1 MTLRLQHAW
10 TCLAF
15 MGLHALAAA
24 QVPAATAEAL
34 MRKSGVWA
42 QLADVGVQVKAGM
55 AQSTAHTPLTPQEL
69 KRLEQVA
76 DEAFAAPRLRAS
88 FAQALSDRI
97 SVAQGAD
104 ALKWYSSP
112 TGQLITRLE
121 EASSAD
127 FDDLGSVLSE
137 GNKALAQASPRRQ
150 SLLAQTVKA
159 SRAVEG
165 MVSLQINSTLAI
177 LQGVANATPDASAPS
192 GADLRRSLEAQRPQ
206 MEASALGVMLSMFA
220 LTYQPASDQALER
233 YLKFLSSRSGVAVS
247 VAMMEAL
254 DRCLSSAAE
263 QLGGGLSMAPGATSL

>member
-10 TCLAF
+10 TCLAL
-15 MGLHALAAA
+15 MCLHGLAAA
-24 QVPAATAEAL
+24 QVPATTAEAL

-55 AQSTAHTPLTPQEL
+55 AQSTEHTPLTPQDI

-76 DEAFAAPRLRAS
+76 DDAFGATRLRAS
-88 FAQALSDRI
+88 FAQVLSEKI
-97 SVAQGAD
+97 SVAQGAN
-104 ALKWYSSP
+104 ALKWYDSP

-127 FDDLGSVLSE
+127 FDDLGSVLAQ

-159 SRAVEG
+159 TRAVDG
-165 MVSLQINSTLAI
+165 MVTLQINSTLAI
-177 LQGVANATPDASAPS
+177 LQGVANVAPDGSTPSS
-192 GADLRRSLEAQRPQ
+192 ADLRRSLEAQRPQ
-206 MEASALGVMLSMFA
+206 MEASAMGVMLSMFA
-220 LTYQPASDQALER
+220 LTYQPASDRALEQ

-247 VAMMEAL
+247 MAMMEAL

-263 QLGGGLSMAPGATSL
+263 LLGSGLSMAPGGTSL

>member
-1 MTLRLQHAW
+1 MTPRLQHAW
-10 TCLAF
+10 TCLAL
-15 MGLHALAAA
+15 MCLHGLAVA

-55 AQSTAHTPLTPQEL
+55 AQSTVRTPLTSQEI

-76 DEAFAAPRLRAS
+76 DDAFAATRLRAS
-88 FAQALSDRI
+88 FAQVLSDKI
-97 SVAQGAD
+97 SAAQGAD
-104 ALKWYSSP
+104 ALKWYNSP

-137 GNKALAQASPRRQ
+137 GNKALAHASPRRQ

-159 SRAVEG
+159 TRAVEG
-165 MVSLQINSTLAI
+165 MVSLQINSTLAV
-177 LQGVANATPDASAPS
+177 LQGVANTTPDVSTPS

-206 MEASALGVMLSMFA
+206 MEASALGAMLSMFA
-220 LTYQPASDQALER
+220 LTYQPASDRALER
-233 YLKFLSSRSGVAVS
+233 YLKFLSSRSGVALS

-263 QLGGGLSMAPGATSL
+263 QLGSGLSMAPGATSL